1 MTPLAVFVRTLM
13 KTSAV
18 FIGATWIV
26 LHPSLDWS
34 SRNTSVT
41 AQQGPRDAALA
52 GLWSALADQD
62 PTVRRQAASALS
74 RIRNA
79 SSAFADPVA
88 QTRNVKELTA
98 ELGDA
103 DAIVRTRAACD
114 LRDAGD
120 RALDAVQPLVA
131 LLGDGT
137 KVDPSV
143 CGRERW
149 NVRDNDLTTPGEQA
163 ARALV
168 SIGSRA
174 FDPVLATLRGGSW
187 IARRNAAWA
196 LGAFDDRRAVSPL
209 LNTLKDA
216 EAGVREQAAWALGAL
231 DDSTAVPA
239 LVTTLK
245 DADARVRR
253 QAAWAVGALDDSRA
267 VEALAGALRDTD
279 EQVRQQAAWALGAIG
294 DRAGV
299 DALVAALKD
308 GSARVREQAAWA
320 LGAIGDSKASDALLP
335 LLKDAD
341 VRVRRQAAWAI
352 GAIGR

>member
-13 KTSAV
+13 KTSAL

-34 SRNTSVT
+34 ASRNTAVT
-41 AQQGPRDAALA
+41 AQQSPREAALA
-52 GLWSALADQD
+52 GLRLALADQD
-62 PTVRRQAASALS
+62 ATVRSQAAVALA

-79 SSAFADPVA
+79 GAGSAFANPAA
-88 QTRNVKELTA
+88 QSRSVKDLTA
-98 ELGDA
+98 DLADA
-103 DAIVRTRAACD
+103 DAAVRTRAACD
-114 LRDAGD
+114 LREIGD
-120 RALDAVQPLVA
+120 RAVDATQPLVA

-137 KVDPSV
+137 RVDPSA

-149 NVRDNDLTTPGEQA
+149 QGRNSDLTTPGEQA

-174 FDPVLATLRGGSW
+174 FEPVLATLGGGSW

-196 LGAFDDRRAVSPL
+196 LGAFDDRRAVPPL
-209 LNTLKDA
+209 VGTLKDS
-216 EAGVREQAAWALGAL
+216 EAQVREQAAWALGAL

-253 QAAWAVGALDDSRA
+253 QAAWA
-267 VEALAGALRDTD
+267 
-279 EQVRQQAAWALGAIG
+279 
-294 DRAGV
+294 
-299 DALVAALKD
+299 
-308 GSARVREQAAWA
+308 
-320 LGAIGDSKASDALLP
+320 
-335 LLKDAD
+335 
-341 VRVRRQAAWAI
+341 I